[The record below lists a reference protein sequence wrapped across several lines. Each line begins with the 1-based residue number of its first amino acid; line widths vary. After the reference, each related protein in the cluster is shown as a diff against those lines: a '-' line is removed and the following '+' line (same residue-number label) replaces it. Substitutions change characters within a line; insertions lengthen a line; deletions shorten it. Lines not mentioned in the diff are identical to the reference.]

1 MPMNTRPVTGELD
14 GLLAFLDHQRQAVRY
29 ACFGLTDEQARVAPA
44 ASPLSLGGLVKH
56 LAWGERTWL
65 ARIEGRPVPGD
76 TDPSAAIAEYMG
88 TFQLT
93 DGQTQAGVLADYETA
108 AAQTDTRTRAVADLD
123 RKVPL
128 PPSPW
133 GPDPDGCTVRW
144 VLLHLIEETARHA
157 GHADLL
163 REALDGG
170 LSGPLMAAAE
180 GWPADGWVTPWR
192 PALPGRRSPP
202 AGDRLR
208 ACLIPA

>member
-14 GLLAFLDHQRQAVRY
+14 GVLAFLDHQREAVRY
-29 ACFGLTDEQARVAPA
+29 ACFGLSDEQARATPA

-56 LAWGERTWL
+56 LAWGEQTWL

-76 TDPSAAIAEYMG
+76 ADPAAAIADYMG
-88 TFQLT
+88 TFTLT
-93 DGQTQAGVLADYETA
+93 ADETLAGVLADYEAA
-108 AAQTDTRTRAVADLD
+108 AAQTDQGARAEPDLG

-128 PPSPW
+128 PPAPW
-133 GPDPDGCTVRW
+133 APDPDRCTVRW
-144 VLLHLIEETARHA
+144 VLLHLVEETARHA

-192 PALPGRRSPP
+192 PP
-202 AGDRLR
+202 A
-208 ACLIPA
+208 